1 MSPAEV
7 LQTYF
12 AETMSGDMT
21 AVDRH
26 FVAAPDYVLIAEDN
40 PELRRLLPWVGRQT
54 DREGIKHAYQML
66 LDALEVTEATPG
78 GVVADGDHVA
88 VHGTF
93 RYRSRAT
100 DKTVTSAWAV
110 HAVVREDRIAEY
122 RFYEDSYAVATALR
136 PSDG

>member
-26 FVAAPDYVLIAEDN
+26 FVAAPDYVLIAEDT
-40 PELRRLLPWVGRQT
+40 ELRQLLPWVGRQT

-78 GVVADGDHVA
+78 AIVADGDHVA
-88 VHGTF
+88 AHGTF
-93 RYRSRAT
+93 RYRTRET
-100 DKTVTSAWAV
+100 NKPVTSAWAV
-110 HAVVREDRIAEY
+110 HAVVREDCIAEY